1 MRPEIAGLVRSL
13 GLYRTLMDGDNVKC
27 YPDVPGMG
35 GKNLLW
41 LDHKS
46 KESFSGTS
54 YYNIHEADMIAGYA
68 AHLIGSG
75 EFGIRDIVIL
85 TPYREQVSVIK
96 RFLQKQGAFGLV
108 IPAED
113 MSCLVGRNAEYNPPL
128 ESESK
133 DFTLI
138 NVDISDAV
146 QVTTIDNYQGQEAD
160 IILYSAVRSNN
171 TGRLGFT
178 DITNRACVTLSRAR
192 HGMYIFGNADTAQNS
207 KNSWNKVIRY
217 MKAHGRITR
226 DLSVQRCSR
235 HTGPVHMIRS
245 PADWRRLKQLKSC
258 HSLCSEVLSC
268 GHVCLQSCHSHS
280 THLLTDF
287 KCTLPTSATL
297 ACGHIA
303 DFQCG
308 TRDNNCPDCKRSLV
322 ENMPPAV
329 DAIENG
335 CQTTEINIFPLH
347 ISELS
352 AETVAPTVASH
363 EEFFLCASRYFLSNA
378 DGLENGLQDGK
389 SSREAFLQSLN
400 LSHNGLEE
408 NKWKFA
414 GRYGLLK
421 DFQGVYKVGLRQAA
435 IVEREFGS
443 EGLVSRMEGLKQ
455 SLGVTMAAD
464 FNWILAEMMKRARP
478 HNCAQVF
485 ASALRQ
491 ALQEFFD

>member
-1 MRPEIAGLVRSL
+1 M
-13 GLYRTLMDGDNVKC
+13 
-27 YPDVPGMG
+27 
-35 GKNLLW
+35 
-41 LDHKS
+41 
-46 KESFSGTS
+46 
-54 YYNIHEADMIAGYA
+54 
-68 AHLIGSG
+68 
-75 EFGIRDIVIL
+75 
-85 TPYREQVSVIK
+85 
-96 RFLQKQGAFGLV
+96 
-108 IPAED
+108 
-113 MSCLVGRNAEYNPPL
+113 
-128 ESESK
+128 
-133 DFTLI
+133 
-138 NVDISDAV
+138 
-146 QVTTIDNYQGQEAD
+146 
-160 IILYSAVRSNN
+160 
-171 TGRLGFT
+171 
-178 DITNRACVTLSRAR
+178 
-192 HGMYIFGNADTAQNS
+192 
-207 KNSWNKVIRY
+207 
-217 MKAHGRITR
+217 
-226 DLSVQRCSR
+226 
-235 HTGPVHMIRS
+235 
-245 PADWRRLKQLKSC
+245 
-258 HSLCSEVLSC
+258 
-268 GHVCLQSCHSHS
+268 CLQSCHSHS

-287 KCTLPTSATL
+287 KCTVPTSATL

-335 CQTTEINIFPLH
+335 CQTTEINIFPLRMFH
-347 ISELS
+347 LSLLFFNLESQLRITPWVDISELS